1 MELKLDPWGAVHV
14 DDYSRLF
21 EEFGISNFDDI
32 LPMLATPHPYMRR
45 KIIFGHRNY
54 DSILHAMQRHEPFAV
69 MSGFM
74 PSGKAHFGHMMV
86 MNEIIW
92 HQQQGGDAFAAVADM
107 EAHAVRGISWEK
119 CRTLGINEYLVSLI
133 ALGFEPLPGSH
144 IYFQS
149 QNYKMRNLAFELGR
163 EANFSEVSAIYG
175 FSGETHISHMESVM
189 AQSADIL
196 HPQLEEYGGPK
207 PVVIPVGAD
216 QDPHIK
222 LTRDLAYRMRR
233 FLVEPREGYI
243 SIRGKAASQ
252 ELMNAAESLLK
263 DEYLGDV
270 KRYEEHIDLIDTK
283 GYASSGMPVWRN
295 QNGRAKFGDLIKLSD
310 QIEYVDQLIIDLET
324 EQGGFGF
331 LPPASIYHRFMTGL
345 AGGKM
350 SSSKPESHI
359 ALTEDPK
366 DAGKK
371 IMRAITG
378 GRQSLSEQKKLG
390 GEPEKCS
397 VYEFLVFHLSDDD
410 KELLELDAQCRL
422 GQRMCGTCKKDVA
435 ERIERFLKEHQQAR
449 AAARER
455 LPEFGINV

>member
-14 DDYSRLF
+14 DDYNRLF
-21 EEFGISNFDDI
+21 SEFGISSFEQI
-32 LPMLATPHPYMRR
+32 LPRLPNPHRYMRR

-54 DSILHAMQRHEPFAV
+54 DSILAAMQKHEPFGV

-74 PSGKAHFGHMMV
+74 PSGRAHFGHMMV

-92 HQQQGGDAFAAVADM
+92 HQQQGADAYAAIANM

-119 CRTLGINEYLVSLI
+119 CRSLGINEYLLSLI
-133 ALGFEPLPGSH
+133 ALGFEPNENSH

-149 QNYKMRNLAFELGR
+149 ENYKMRNLAFELGR

-196 HPQLEEYGGPK
+196 HPQLKEFGGPK

-222 LTRDLAYRMRR
+222 LTRDLAYRMRK
-233 FLVEPREGYI
+233 FLVELRGDYI
-243 SIRGKAASQ
+243 SIRGKAASKEMMQ
-252 ELMNAAESLLK
+252 AAESALLEAEIGK
-263 DEYLGDV
+263 V
-270 KRYEEHIDLIDTK
+270 KRYEEHIDVTEI
-283 GYASSGMPVWRN
+283 
-295 QNGRAKFGDLIKLSD
+295 QD
-310 QIEYVDQLIIDLET
+310 QDRLATGALLEAVDRLVIGLEIEHGEY
-324 EQGGFGF
+324 GFI
-331 LPPASIYHRFMTGL
+331 PPASIYHRFMTGL
-345 AGGKM
+345 TGGKM

-359 ALTEDPK
+359 ALTEEPK
-366 DAGKK
+366 EAGKK

-378 GRQSLSEQKKLG
+378 GRQSLAEQKKMG

-397 VYEFLVFHLSDDD
+397 IYEFLVFHLSDDD
-410 KELLELDAQCRL
+410 RELLELDAECRS
-422 GQRMCGTCKKDVA
+422 GRRMCGTCKKDVA

-449 AAARER
+449 EAARER
-455 LPEFGINV
+455 LPEFGIKI

>member
-21 EEFGISNFDDI
+21 DEFGISSFADI
-32 LPMLATPHPYMRR
+32 LPRLSHPHPYMRR

-54 DSILHAMQRHEPFAV
+54 DSVLHAIERHEPFAV

-74 PSGKAHFGHMMV
+74 PTGRAHFGHMMV

-107 EAHAVRGISWEK
+107 EAHAVRGISWGR
-119 CRTLGINEYLVSLI
+119 CRSYGIDEYLVSLI
-133 ALGFEPLPGSH
+133 ALGFEPGPKSH

-149 QNYKMRNLAFELGR
+149 EDYQVRDLAFELGR

-189 AQSADIL
+189 VQSADIL

-222 LTRDLAYRMRR
+222 LTRDLAYRMRK

-243 SIRGKAASQ
+243 SIRGKAAGQ
-252 ELMNAAESLLK
+252 ELMQKAEDLLK
-263 DEYLGDV
+263 EEYLGEV
-270 KRYEEHIDLIDTK
+270 KRYEEHIDLIDTQNHVRIND
-283 GYASSGMPVWRN
+283 PLPIWRN
-295 QNGRAKFGDLIKLSD
+295 RNNLIEYRD
-310 QIEYVDQLIIDLET
+310 QIDYVDQLMRNLET

-345 AGGKM
+345 TGGKM

-366 DAGKK
+366 EAGKK

-378 GRQSLSEQKKLG
+378 GRQSLAEQKKLG

-397 VYEFLVFHLSDDD
+397 IYEFLVFHLSDDD
-410 KELLELDAQCRL
+410 KELLELDAQCRS

-435 ERIERFLKEHQQAR
+435 ERIERFLVEHQRAR
-449 AAARER
+449 LAARER
-455 LPEFGINV
+455 LPEFGIIA

>member
-14 DDYSRLF
+14 DDYNKLF
-21 EEFGISNFDDI
+21 SEFGISSFEQI
-32 LPMLATPHPYMRR
+32 LPQLQNPHPYMRR

-54 DSILHAMQRHEPFAV
+54 DSVLAAMKRHEPFGV

-74 PSGKAHFGHMMV
+74 PSGRAHFGHMMV

-92 HQQQGGDAFAAVADM
+92 HQQQGGDAYAAIANM
-107 EAHAVRGISWEK
+107 EAHAVRGISWDK
-119 CRTLGINEYLVSLI
+119 CRSLGINEYLLSLI
-133 ALGFEPLPGSH
+133 ALGFEPKENSH

-149 QNYKMRNLAFELGR
+149 ENYRMRNLAFELGR

-196 HPQLEEYGGPK
+196 HPQLKEFGGPK

-222 LTRDLAYRMRR
+222 LTRDLAYRMRK
-233 FLVEPREGYI
+233 FLVELRGDYI

-252 ELMNAAESLLK
+252 EMMQAAESALLEAEIGK
-263 DEYLGDV
+263 V
-270 KRYEEHIDLIDTK
+270 KRYGEHIDVTEIQDRDRLATGALLEAVDRLVI
-283 GYASSGMPVWRN
+283 G
-295 QNGRAKFGDLIKLSD
+295 LE
-310 QIEYVDQLIIDLET
+310 IEHGQY
-324 EQGGFGF
+324 GFI
-331 LPPASIYHRFMTGL
+331 PPASIYHRFMTGL
-345 AGGKM
+345 TGGKM

-359 ALTEDPK
+359 ALTDDPK
-366 DAGKK
+366 EAGKK

-378 GRQSLSEQKKLG
+378 GRQSLAEQKKLG

-397 VYEFLVFHLSDDD
+397 IYEFLVFHLSDDD
-410 KELLELDAQCRL
+410 RELLELDAECRS
-422 GQRMCGTCKKDVA
+422 GRRMCGTCKKDVA
-435 ERIERFLKEHQQAR
+435 ERIEKFLREHQQAR
-449 AAARER
+449 EAARER
-455 LPEFGINV
+455 LPEFGIKI

>member
-14 DDYSRLF
+14 DDYNKLF
-21 EEFGISNFDDI
+21 SEFGISSFEQI
-32 LPMLATPHPYMRR
+32 LPQLQNPHPYMRR

-54 DSILHAMQRHEPFAV
+54 DSILAAMKRHEPFGV

-74 PSGKAHFGHMMV
+74 PSGRAHFGHMMV

-92 HQQQGGDAFAAVADM
+92 HQQMGGDAYAAIANM

-119 CRTLGINEYLVSLI
+119 CRSLGINEYLLSLI
-133 ALGFEPLPGSH
+133 ALGFEPKINSH

-149 QNYKMRNLAFELGR
+149 ENYKMRNLAFELGR

-196 HPQLEEYGGPK
+196 HPQLKEFGGPK

-222 LTRDLAYRMRR
+222 LTRDLAYRMRK
-233 FLVEPREGYI
+233 FLVELRGDYI

-252 ELMNAAESLLK
+252 EMMQAAESALLEAEIGK
-263 DEYLGDV
+263 V
-270 KRYEEHIDLIDTK
+270 KRYEEHIDVTEIRDRDRLATGELLEAVDRLVI
-283 GYASSGMPVWRN
+283 G
-295 QNGRAKFGDLIKLSD
+295 LE
-310 QIEYVDQLIIDLET
+310 IEHGQY
-324 EQGGFGF
+324 GFI
-331 LPPASIYHRFMTGL
+331 PPASIYHRFMTGL
-345 AGGKM
+345 TGGKM

-359 ALTEDPK
+359 ALTEEPK
-366 DAGKK
+366 EAGKK

-378 GRQSLSEQKKLG
+378 GRQSLAEQKKLG

-397 VYEFLVFHLSDDD
+397 IYEFLVFHLSDDD
-410 KELLELDAQCRL
+410 KELLELDAECRS
-422 GQRMCGTCKKDVA
+422 GRRMCGTCKKDVA
-435 ERIERFLKEHQQAR
+435 ERIERFLREHQQAR
-449 AAARER
+449 EAARER
-455 LPEFGINV
+455 LPEFGIKI

>member
-14 DDYSRLF
+14 EDYSKLF
-21 EEFGISNFDDI
+21 EEFGISSFEDI
-32 LPMLATPHPYMRR
+32 LPNLPNPHPYMRR
-45 KIIFGHRNY
+45 RIIFGHRNY
-54 DSILHAMQRHEPFAV
+54 DAVLRAMLRHEPFAV

-74 PSGKAHFGHMMV
+74 PTGRAHFGHMMV

-92 HQQQGGDAFAAVADM
+92 HQQQGADAFAAVADM

-119 CRTLGINEYLVSLI
+119 CRSYGIDEYLVSLI
-133 ALGFEPLPGSH
+133 ALGFEPGPKSH

-149 QNYKMRNLAFELGR
+149 QDYQVRDLAFELGR

-175 FSGETHISHMESVM
+175 FSGETHISHMQSVM
-189 AQSADIL
+189 VQSADIL
-196 HPQLEEYGGPK
+196 HPQLEQYGGPK

-243 SIRGKAASQ
+243 SIRGKAAGQ
-252 ELMNAAESLLK
+252 ELMHSAEQLLK
-263 DEYLGDV
+263 EMDLGSV
-270 KRYEEHIDLIDTK
+270 KRYEEHIDLTGIR
-283 GYASSGMPVWRN
+283 AAEMSSS
-295 QNGRAKFGDLIKLSD
+295 DLIESIDRLMIKL
-310 QIEYVDQLIIDLET
+310 EM

-345 AGGKM
+345 TGGKM

-359 ALTEDPK
+359 ALTEEPK
-366 DAGKK
+366 EAGKK

-378 GRQSLSEQKKLG
+378 GRQSLAEQKKLG

-397 VYEFLVFHLSDDD
+397 IYEFLVFHLSEDD
-410 KELLELDAQCRL
+410 KELLELDAQCRS

-435 ERIERFLKEHQQAR
+435 ERIERFLVEHQRAR
-449 AAARER
+449 QAARER
-455 LPEFGINV
+455 LPEFGINAM

>member
-14 DDYSRLF
+14 DDYSKLF
-21 EEFGISNFDDI
+21 LEFGISSFDEI
-32 LPMLATPHPYMRR
+32 LPKLKDPHPYMRR

-54 DSILHAMQRHEPFAV
+54 DSVLRAMQRHEPFAV

-74 PSGKAHFGHMMV
+74 PSGRAHFGHMMV

-107 EAHAVRGISWEK
+107 EAHAVRGISWERCK
-119 CRTLGINEYLVSLI
+119 NLGINEYILSLI
-133 ALGFEPLPGSH
+133 ALGFEPKESSY

-149 QNYKMRNLAFELGR
+149 ENYKMRNLAFELGR

-196 HPQLEEYGGPK
+196 HPQLEEFRGPK

-222 LTRDLAYRMRR
+222 LTRDLARRMRR
-233 FLVEPREGYI
+233 FLVEQRSDLSAQSHYNSYI
-243 SIRGKAASQ
+243 SIRGKAASP
-252 ELMNAAESLLK
+252 ELMQAAESA
-263 DEYLGDV
+263 V
-270 KRYEEHIDLIDTK
+270 KEAGIGKVKSYEEHIDVTEISYEDDFALKDLLEAIDRL
-283 GYASSGMPVWRN
+283 V
-295 QNGRAKFGDLIKLSD
+295 IKVE
-310 QIEYVDQLIIDLET
+310 IEHGQY
-324 EQGGFGF
+324 GFI
-331 LPPASIYHRFMTGL
+331 PPASIYHRFMTGL
-345 AGGKM
+345 TGGKM

-366 DAGKK
+366 EAGKK

-378 GRQSLSEQKKLG
+378 GRQSLAEQKKLG

-397 VYEFLVFHLSDDD
+397 VYEFLVFHLSEDD
-410 KELLELDAQCRL
+410 KELLELDAQCRS
-422 GQRMCGTCKKDVA
+422 GRRMCGTCKKDVA
-435 ERIERFLKEHQQAR
+435 ERIERFLREHQQAR
-449 AAARER
+449 EAARER
-455 LPEFGINV
+455 LPEFGIITVK